1 VKICVERSPLR
12 NQLPDQLADLHLIFA
27 KDGVVE
33 FPGNLCDAE
42 LKFDDLRFH
51 ADQQG
56 KGLLKSKRKEKKKEE
71 KRKEKKKKKKE
82 KKKRNELMGKKRKKK
97 RRKKK
102 KRSLHPSLGGFDN
115 FLPQIMDDFFLVL
128 QQSLKLAQ
136 GTKNEL

>member
-1 VKICVERSPLR
+1 MGLIHALVKICVERSPLR

-56 KGLLKSKRKEKKKEE
+56 KGLLKSKRKEKKK
-71 KRKEKKKKKKE
+71 KKKE

-115 FLPQIMDDFFLVL
+115 FLPQIMDDFFLVH
-128 QQSLKLAQ
+128 QQLLKLAQ
-136 GTKNEL
+136 GTKDEL